1 MKLLNRIIGFTALS
15 LAALLVTGCGE
26 PASQMVNTQSGPVQG
41 VTNEGVA
48 IFRGIPY
55 ASATIRRFTMGR
67 ASTRAALDRTF
78 NRRRLWSQLLAA
90 YGYW

>member
-55 ASATIRRFTMGR
+55 AAPPLGDLRWEDCLT
-67 ASTRAALDRTF
+67 L
-78 NRRRLWSQLLAA
+78 NV
-90 YGYW
+90 